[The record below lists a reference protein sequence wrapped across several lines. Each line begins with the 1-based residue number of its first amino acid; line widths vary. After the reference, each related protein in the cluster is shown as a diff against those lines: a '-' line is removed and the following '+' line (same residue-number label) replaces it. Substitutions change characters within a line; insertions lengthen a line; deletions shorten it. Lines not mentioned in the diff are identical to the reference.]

1 MNNTKHIIAKV
12 KGKAREEYFPTIDDI
27 MTKHPSITV
36 VDNCLYTGGCFDST
50 DPLFLNEI
58 LTTEGFYLTDTDR
71 CIKFLVSDRGMKIQK
86 AKFRD
91 TIYKKVKKYCKNRH
105 IYNKDLFLLLL
116 TYKASDNFDNLA
128 EYLDSVKK
136 YSMFEVAKYE
146 TLQEIHS

>member
-1 MNNTKHIIAKV
+1 MNNNTKHIIAKV

-71 CIKFLVSDRGMKIQK
+71 CIKFLVS
-86 AKFRD
+86 
-91 TIYKKVKKYCKNRH
+91 
-105 IYNKDLFLLLL
+105 L
-116 TYKASDNFDNLA
+116 NLA
-128 EYLDSVKK
+128 FCIFIPLSDTRNFIHLSVSVK
-136 YSMFEVAKYE
+136 
-146 TLQEIHS
+146 